1 MTTPS
6 NQNISIACYIDDNNQ
21 LQISLSDNLESEET
35 SNYFDF
41 DAKELVENF
50 AINLTQEIYDS
61 IKDQIAKTGGGWVEQ
76 FSVAGPVFTLGLTYD
91 FLNKLHEER
100 QINGDDGFK
109 DYTVAAA
116 RTIYETAI
124 GVTTGALAV
133 TALATA
139 GVGIP
144 EFLLPAS

>member
-50 AINLTQEIYDS
+50 AINLTQ
-61 IKDQIAKTGGGWVEQ
+61 
-76 FSVAGPVFTLGLTYD
+76 
-91 FLNKLHEER
+91 
-100 QINGDDGFK
+100 
-109 DYTVAAA
+109 
-116 RTIYETAI
+116 
-124 GVTTGALAV
+124 
-133 TALATA
+133 
-139 GVGIP
+139 
-144 EFLLPAS
+144 